1 MQQTTPQMMG
11 YDRAITVFSPDGR
24 LFQVHYA
31 QEAVRR
37 GATVMGLKSKDGI
50 AMLVDKRI
58 STKLLEA
65 ESIEKIFKIDD
76 HIGAVASGLV
86 ADGRALVDRA
96 RVEAQVNHITYG
108 EPVSIEV
115 LAKKISDHIQTFT
128 QYGGVRPYG
137 SALLLAGIDETG
149 QRLFETDPSGALYEY
164 KAVSI
169 GANRNTVMELLENRY
184 STTMSIDE
192 VILLGIEALYKSME
206 SKGEMPTI
214 EIGIIDDKTR
224 KFRKLSEKE
233 VQLYI
238 EKSGVVKPGA
248 EPEKKPEKED

>member
-1 MQQTTPQMMG
+1 MQQMTPQMMG

-50 AMLVDKRI
+50 AMIVDKRI

-96 RVEAQVNHITYG
+96 RVEAQVNHISYG
-108 EPVSIEV
+108 EPISIEI

-137 SALLLAGIDETG
+137 SALLIAGIDETG

-169 GANRNTVMELLENRY
+169 GANRNTVMEMLENRFNVD
-184 STTMSIDE
+184 MSLDDAI
-192 VILLGIEALYKSME
+192 VLGIEALYKSME
-206 SKGEMPTI
+206 SKGELPTI

-224 KFRKLSEKE
+224 KFKKLTEAEVKAYVEKA
-233 VQLYI
+233 
-238 EKSGVVKPGA
+238 GVIKPGA
-248 EPEKKPEKED
+248 EQPAKRSSEE